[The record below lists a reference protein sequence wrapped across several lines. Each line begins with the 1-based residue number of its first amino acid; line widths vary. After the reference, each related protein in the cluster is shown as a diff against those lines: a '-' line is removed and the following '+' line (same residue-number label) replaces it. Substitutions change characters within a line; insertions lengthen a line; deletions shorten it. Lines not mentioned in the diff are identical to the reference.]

1 MTSCGLAERG
11 THIAFEPLAK
21 MMEAVERAK
30 RNDVQQAVLEQVMNL
45 DDLNDEIRWNE
56 VQDALAEFQSL
67 LSANVPRLCIQRN
80 ADVLDWE
87 RLNGVYLLFGEQEQL
102 LYIGYTLDGFGKRIK
117 DHGQRMVWRWTD
129 LIVFP
134 ELIELFAPSLEQI
147 LIRRFLPP
155 LNGCGKHI

>member
-1 MTSCGLAERG
+1 ML
-11 THIAFEPLAK
+11 
-21 MMEAVERAK
+21 EAVERAK
-30 RNDVQQAVLEQVMNL
+30 RNDVQQAGLERVMNL
-45 DDLNDEIRWNE
+45 DEFNEELRWCE

-67 LSANVPRLCIQRN
+67 LSANAPGLCIQRN

-87 RLNGVYLLFGEQEQL
+87 RQNGVYLLFGDKEQL
-102 LYIGYTLDGFGKRIK
+102 LYVGYTLDGFGKRNTSHERNK
-117 DHGQRMVWRWTD
+117 AFRWMD

-134 ELIELFAPSLEQI
+134 KESEFFAPSLEVF